1 MNVDTVRPGRS
12 GGQAGPAAATP
23 EAGPPG
29 SGRTVAVAAEGVTRR
44 HRGGTGVFDVSLTV
58 AAGEVVSLVGPAGS
72 GKTTLVR
79 ALAGLDPID
88 EGSIRWFG
96 RSRRH
101 DLAVRKNLGVVLEG
115 MPHFDQMTGYQN
127 AWFLARRFGLDER
140 QARRRLNNLF
150 SLSRLG
156 SQVHRPVATYTRG
169 MRQRLGLVEALAHAP
184 SLLLLDEPAA
194 GLDSDDRA
202 LVADIVQR
210 ASRSGAGVLVST
222 GERPLVGTWGTGRT
236 ITLSEG
242 RVARPVARGEGVSG
256 KERDR

>member
-1 MNVDTVRPGRS
+1 MNVETARPPRS
-12 GGQAGPAAATP
+12 GGQAGPAVANP
-23 EAGPPG
+23 DAGPSG
-29 SGRTVAVAAEGVTRR
+29 SGRTVAVAADGVTRR
-44 HRGGTGVFDVSLTV
+44 HRGGTGVFDVSLSV

-101 DLAVRKNLGVVLEG
+101 DPAVRRGLGVVLDS

-127 AWFLARRFGLDER
+127 AWFLARGFGVDER
-140 QARRRLNNLF
+140 QARARLNSLF

-156 SQVHRPVATYTRG
+156 STAHRPVATYTSG
-169 MRQRLGLVEALAHAP
+169 MRQRLGVVEALAHAP
-184 SLLLLDEPAA
+184 RLLLLDEPAA

-202 LVADIVQR
+202 TLADIVQR
-210 ASRSGAGVLVST
+210 ASRSGVGVLVST
-222 GERPLVGTWGTGRT
+222 REPLSPWGSGRT
-236 ITLSEG
+236 ITLSMG
-242 RVARPVARGEGVSG
+242 RVARPAGTGDGASGE
-256 KERDR
+256 ERDR

>member
-1 MNVDTVRPGRS
+1 MNAETALPARS
-12 GGQAGPAAATP
+12 GGRAGRPLAAP
-23 EAGPPG
+23 DAGPPE
-29 SGRTVAVAAEGVTRR
+29 SERTVAVAAEGVTRR

-96 RSRRH
+96 RSRR
-101 DLAVRKNLGVVLEG
+101 DDPAVRRGLGVVLDG

-127 AWFLARRFGLDER
+127 AWFLARRFGVDER
-140 QARRRLNNLF
+140 QARGRLNSLF

-156 SQVHRPVATYTRG
+156 SAAHRPVSTYTRG
-169 MRQRLGLVEALAHAP
+169 MRQRLGLVEGLAHAP
-184 SLLLLDEPAA
+184 RLLLLDEPAA
-194 GLDSDDRA
+194 GLDPDDLA
-202 LVADIVQR
+202 VVADVVER
-210 ASRSGAGVLVST
+210 ASRSGVGVLVST
-222 GERPLVGTWGTGRT
+222 GERLYSWGSGRT

-242 RVARPVARGEGVSG
+242 RVARPVGTGDAVSV
-256 KERDR
+256 ERER